1 MDFSKMQMPLA
12 LSQLWDVVVG
22 TVCCTHALLS
32 HRTVITL
39 CAAPAK
45 QTDVFLSLSLL
56 YVSPPTVK
64 LTHRHTL
71 KHMRTAS
78 YTAVI
83 VDCKFM
89 AQSSIPRVPGPLKYP
104 PPPTISP
111 LQSAKTPAEW
121 GLGDAEVSYF
131 LQSSCGEVTSFVL
144 CSVVFLSL
152 LTQPTPEQRPLQGL
166 VSVFIAWNSTF
177 CIKNIS
183 AVPFIS
189 HVIF

>member
-22 TVCCTHALLS
+22 AVCCTHALLS
-32 HRTVITL
+32 YRTLITP

-56 YVSPPTVK
+56 YVSPLTVK

-71 KHMRTAS
+71 NTCAQPPTQLS
-78 YTAVI
+78 LSTV
-83 VDCKFM
+83 KFV

-131 LQSSCGEVTSFVL
+131 LQSSCGEVTS

-152 LTQPTPEQRPLQGL
+152 LTQPTPE
-166 VSVFIAWNSTF
+166 
-177 CIKNIS
+177 
-183 AVPFIS
+183 
-189 HVIF
+189 